1 MLNNLAFI
9 NRLQELMTQKQLS
22 AAAFASKIGVQ
33 RSSVSHILAQRNRP
47 SLEFILKIHDAF
59 EEIDL
64 AWLILG
70 QQRIENNKS
79 VKLENQI
86 TDELIAEPIVSDIDS
101 SKTILAP
108 KLINSDIETVI
119 TLYKDGTFKIYS
131 QNS

>member
-22 AAAFASKIGVQ
+22 AAAFSSKIGVQ

-64 AWLILG
+64 TWLILG

>member
-64 AWLILG
+64 TWLILG

>member
-1 MLNNLAFI
+1 MLNTLAFI

-47 SLEFILKIHDAF
+47 SLEFILKIHNAF

-64 AWLILG
+64 TWLLLG
-70 QQRIENNKS
+70 QQGKENNKS
-79 VKLENQI
+79 LKLENQT

-108 KLINSDIETVI
+108 KLIKTDIETVI

>member
-86 TDELIAEPIVSDIDS
+86 TDELIAEPIVSEIDS

-108 KLINSDIETVI
+108 NLINSDIETVI

>member
-1 MLNNLAFI
+1 MLNTLAFI

-108 KLINSDIETVI
+108 KLIKTDIETVI

>member
-1 MLNNLAFI
+1 MLNTLAFI

-33 RSSVSHILAQRNRP
+33 RSSVSHILAQRNKP

-64 AWLILG
+64 TWLLLG
-70 QQRIENNKS
+70 QKKTENNKFL
-79 VKLENQI
+79 KLESE
-86 TDELIAEPIVSDIDS
+86 TVDEFISKPIESDSGS
-101 SKTILAP
+101 SEIKVFP

-131 QNS
+131 PKS

>member
-47 SLEFILKIHDAF
+47 SLEFILKIHNAF

-64 AWLILG
+64 TWLLLG
-70 QQRIENNKS
+70 QQGKENNK
-79 VKLENQI
+79 
-86 TDELIAEPIVSDIDS
+86 
-101 SKTILAP
+101 
-108 KLINSDIETVI
+108 
-119 TLYKDGTFKIYS
+119 
-131 QNS
+131 

>member
-1 MLNNLAFI
+1 MLNTLAFI

-64 AWLILG
+64 TWLILG